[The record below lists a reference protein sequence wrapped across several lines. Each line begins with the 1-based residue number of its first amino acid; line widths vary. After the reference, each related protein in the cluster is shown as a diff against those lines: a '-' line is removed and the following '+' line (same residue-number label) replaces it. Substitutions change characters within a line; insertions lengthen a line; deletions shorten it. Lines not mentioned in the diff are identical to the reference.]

1 MNRSE
6 KLCLKWN
13 DFQDTSRSSFGAL
26 RNDKDFTDV
35 TLVCEDG
42 EQFEAHKVILA
53 SLSPFFDELLKKN
66 RHEHPLI
73 YMRKVKSSDLK
84 AVVDFLYFGEA
95 SVFQDDLES
104 FLAIAEDLKLRGLT
118 ESNEDNGKPFITP
131 KKEKIVTQQKKK
143 VENESF
149 NSWKGAED
157 IGVNHSNTESSNFES
172 DADIFSSTSVA
183 LNAIGEQ
190 LHGLDD
196 QINSMMEFS
205 ENMITAG
212 RQKVRARICKVCGK
226 EGHPTDIKRHIE
238 AKHIEG
244 LMFSCDVCGKESR
257 SRNGLQQH
265 KNHNHNYERK

>member
-1 MNRSE
+1 M
-6 KLCLKWN
+6 
-13 DFQDTSRSSFGAL
+13 
-26 RNDKDFTDV
+26 
-35 TLVCEDG
+35 
-42 EQFEAHKVILA
+42 
-53 SLSPFFDELLKKN
+53 
-66 RHEHPLI
+66 
-73 YMRKVKSSDLK
+73 
-84 AVVDFLYFGEA
+84 
-95 SVFQDDLES
+95 
-104 FLAIAEDLKLRGLT
+104 
-118 ESNEDNGKPFITP
+118 
-131 KKEKIVTQQKKK
+131 
-143 VENESF
+143 
-149 NSWKGAED
+149 
-157 IGVNHSNTESSNFES
+157 NHSNTESSNFES
-172 DADIFSSTSVA
+172 DEDIFSSTSVA
-183 LNAIGEQ
+183 LNVNGEQ

>member
-6 KLCLKWN
+6 KLRLKWN
-13 DFQDTSRSSFGAL
+13 EFQDTSRSSFGAL

-35 TLVCEDG
+35 TLVCQDG
-42 EQFEAHKVILA
+42 EQFEAHKIILA

-149 NSWKGAED
+149 KLWKGGED
-157 IGVNHSNTESSNFES
+157 VDSNHSNTESSNFES
-172 DADIFSSTSVA
+172 DEDIFSSTSVA
-183 LNAIGEQ
+183 LNVNGEQ

-212 RQKVRARICKVCGK
+212 RQNVRARICKVCGK

-265 KNHNHNYERK
+265 KNHNHNYEKK

>member
-6 KLCLKWN
+6 KLRLKWN
-13 DFQDTSRSSFGAL
+13 DFEDNSRSSFGAL

-118 ESNEDNGKPFITP
+118 ESNEDNGNPYKNT
-131 KKEKIVTQQKKK
+131 KEKIVTQQKKK
-143 VENESF
+143 
-149 NSWKGAED
+149 
-157 IGVNHSNTESSNFES
+157 
-172 DADIFSSTSVA
+172 
-183 LNAIGEQ
+183 
-190 LHGLDD
+190 
-196 QINSMMEFS
+196 
-205 ENMITAG
+205 
-212 RQKVRARICKVCGK
+212 
-226 EGHPTDIKRHIE
+226 
-238 AKHIEG
+238 
-244 LMFSCDVCGKESR
+244 
-257 SRNGLQQH
+257 
-265 KNHNHNYERK
+265 